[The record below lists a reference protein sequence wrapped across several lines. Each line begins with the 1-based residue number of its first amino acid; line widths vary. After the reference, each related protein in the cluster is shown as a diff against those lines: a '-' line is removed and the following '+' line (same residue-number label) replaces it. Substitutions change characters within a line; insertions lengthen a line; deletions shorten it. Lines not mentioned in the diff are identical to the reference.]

1 MQGNTTRFL
10 RISALIALVL
20 SLRLLVAPAA
30 HATTRHR
37 LVPVGPKSFYLA
49 IGDSL
54 AFGYQPDFNW
64 AEGYSSDFF
73 RDLKG
78 HGVQHY
84 DNLACPGETT
94 VTMIKGGCPYPLLRK
109 YVYTGPQ
116 LPAILKYLHKYAGQ
130 VSPVTLDIGANDVIK
145 DINASTCLVNANW
158 ETDLATMDTNLTQVI
173 LPQLIAALTVND
185 QLTSD
190 VLLMDYYDPFQNS
203 CPASVPYVQE
213 LNQHLA
219 TDAAGFATLVDVFAP
234 FGGAATPDPNTCSF
248 TWICSTFKDIH
259 ARDAGYSAMASAF
272 EQAAGY

>member
-1 MQGNTTRFL
+1 MEGKTSRFL
-10 RISALIALVL
+10 RFIALMVLAL
-20 SLRLLVAPAA
+20 SLILLAAPPARAA
-30 HATTRHR
+30 TRHR

-64 AEGYSSDFF
+64 SGGYSSDFF

-78 HGVQHY
+78 HGVTHY

-116 LPAILKYLHKYAGQ
+116 LAAILKYVHKYAGQ
-130 VSPVTLDIGANDVIK
+130 VSPVTLDIGANDVMK
-145 DINASTCLVNANW
+145 DINSSNCTINASW
-158 ETDLATMDTNLTQVI
+158 EADLALMDTNLTQVI
-173 LPQLIAALTVND
+173 LPQLVAALTVD
-185 QLTSD
+185 GQVTSD
-190 VLLMDYYDPFQNS
+190 LLLMDYYDPFQNS
-203 CPASVPYVQE
+203 CSNSISYVQE

-219 TDAAGFATLVDVFAP
+219 TDAAGFATLVDVFSP
-234 FGGAATPDPNTCSF
+234 FGGAVTPDPNTCTF
-248 TWICSTFKDIH
+248 TWICSAFKDIH
-259 ARDAGYSAMASAF
+259 ARDAGYSAMATAF